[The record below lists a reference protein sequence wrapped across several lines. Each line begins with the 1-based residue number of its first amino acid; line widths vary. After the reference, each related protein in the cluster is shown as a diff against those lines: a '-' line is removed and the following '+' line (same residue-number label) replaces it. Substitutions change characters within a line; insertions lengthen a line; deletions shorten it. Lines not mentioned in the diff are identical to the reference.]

1 MKCLNCQKTL
11 IGRADKKYC
20 DVYCKSA
27 IQYKNALIHP
37 ATRFQWVQNQLK
49 LNRRILKKYN
59 KAGKVVIRKS
69 LLVEEGFNP
78 QYFTNYWKNQKG
90 DIYWFVFEY
99 GFLIKKEKEIEKYV
113 LILWQDNM
121 AKRQY

>member
-1 MKCLNCQKTL
+1 MKCLNCNKTL

-27 IQYKNALIHP
+27 FQYKNALINP

-69 LLVEEGFNP
+69 VLVEEGFNP
-78 QYFTNYWKNQKG
+78 QYFTNYWKNKKG

-99 GFLIKKEKEIEKYV
+99 GFLIKKEKGIEKYV
-113 LILWQDNM
+113 LIIWQDYM
-121 AKRQY
+121 AKSPY